1 MKDNKQMRVLFVDT
15 TTPDLVVAVVR
26 ENSIDDFSR
35 RNLGTKHSETLC
47 QCVSDAL
54 KQCNLSFDDFDAYA
68 CAIGPG
74 SFTGIR
80 IGIATVKGYALAV
93 PKPVIAVNCLE
104 SIANSATCGKKGC
117 AIINAGNGYYF
128 ADYKRGVAPTLIP
141 FEDEQAKCA
150 GSCIGAADCVD
161 GSAEIIRRKF
171 AEKQFDSALSPLY
184 IRRSQAEE
192 KWKN

>member
-1 MKDNKQMRVLFVDT
+1 MKVLYIDT

-35 RNLGTKHSETLC
+35 KNMGTRHSETLC
-47 QCVSDAL
+47 QCVDDAL
-54 KQCNLSFDDFDAYA
+54 KACKLTFADIDAYA

-93 PKPVIAVNCLE
+93 PKPFIAVNSLE
-104 SIANSATCGKKGC
+104 AIARSTTCGAKQC
-117 AIINAGNGYYF
+117 AVIDAGNGYYF
-128 ADYKRGVAPTLIP
+128 ADYASGILPTLVSYD
-141 FEDEQAKCA
+141 DERATVA
-150 GSCIGAADCVD
+150 GRCDGGASCLDGAAQ
-161 GSAEIIRRKF
+161 IIRRKF
-171 AEKQFDSALSPLY
+171 AGRQFDSALSPLY

>member
-1 MKDNKQMRVLFVDT
+1 MKVLYIDT
-15 TTPDLVVAVVR
+15 TTADLVVAVVR

-35 RNLGTKHSETLC
+35 RNLGTRHSETLC

-54 KQCNLSFDDFDAYA
+54 KSCNLTFHDLDAYA

-93 PKPVIAVNCLE
+93 PKPIISVNCLE
-104 SIANSATCGKKGC
+104 SIACSQACGAKMSAV
-117 AIINAGNGYYF
+117 INAGNGYYF
-128 ADYKRGVAPTLIP
+128 ADYAKGVEPVLVP
-141 FEDEQAKCA
+141 FEDERANFAGKCDGA
-150 GSCIGAADCVD
+150 TSCLDGAA
-161 GSAEIIRRKF
+161 EIVRRKF
-171 AEKQFDSALSPLY
+171 ADGKFDSALSPLY